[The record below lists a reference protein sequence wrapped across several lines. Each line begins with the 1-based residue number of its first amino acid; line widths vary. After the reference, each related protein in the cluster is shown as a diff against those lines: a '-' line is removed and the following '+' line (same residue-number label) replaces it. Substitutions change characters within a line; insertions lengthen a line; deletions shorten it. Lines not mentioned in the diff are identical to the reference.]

1 MEIKI
6 PYYEDLTRISN
17 SNISLYLKKGPKVL
31 KETLDGKGVP
41 MKASY
46 LEKGTMIHMYLL
58 QPDEFWQTYE
68 ILDFETPTSKQQ
80 LQFVQLYTNSCEIE
94 PNTRVLSAYQE
105 AYSTKGKSEDKM
117 LSEGLELVEKLKDY
131 IKYLQVEKTT
141 VKKVIS
147 WADLN
152 MLKDIKAN
160 VEKHKL
166 ANELLF
172 QQPKTVEEHNEFHIN
187 WVFPTTFEGIE
198 IECKS
203 LLDRVI
209 FDDTNKHIT
218 LIDIKTTSDINDFGH
233 SVEQFDYHRQLAYYW
248 AAIHWYY
255 FYIKGITL
263 EDYTYSTYII
273 AIQSNGSNEVKVFR
287 MDPEII
293 ESKLKTISET
303 LQKIAWHKV
312 NDLWDHTKDY
322 YLGDGSESI

>member
-6 PYYEDLTRISN
+6 PYYEDLSRISN
-17 SNISLYLKKGPKVL
+17 SNIGLYLKKGPKYL
-31 KETLDGKGVP
+31 KDTLDGKNES
-41 MKASY
+41 MKAKY

-68 ILDFETPTSKQQ
+68 ILDFETPSSKQQ
-80 LQFVQLYTNSCEIE
+80 LLFAQTYVNSCEIE
-94 PNTRVLSAYQE
+94 PNSRVLSAYQE
-105 AYSTKGKSEDKM
+105 AYSTKGKSDDKS

-131 IKYLQVEKTT
+131 IQYLQIEKTT

-152 MLKDIKAN
+152 MLKEIKTN
-160 VEKHKL
+160 VEAHKL

-172 QQPKTVEEHNEFHIN
+172 GQPDTVEQHNEFHIN
-187 WVFPTTFEGIE
+187 WTFPTTFEGIE
-198 IECKS
+198 MECKS

-209 FDDTNKHIT
+209 FDDVNKHII
-218 LIDIKTTSDINDFGH
+218 LIDIKTTVDVNDFAH
-233 SVEQFDYHRQLAYYW
+233 SIDQFDYYRQLAYYW

-263 EDYTYSTYII
+263 EEYTYSTYII
-273 AIQSNGSNEVKVFR
+273 AIQNNGSNEVKVFR
-287 MDPEII
+287 MDSEVI
-293 ESKLKTISET
+293 ESKLKIISNT

-312 NDLWDHTKDY
+312 NNSWDHSKEY
-322 YLGDGSESI
+322 YLGDGSEPI